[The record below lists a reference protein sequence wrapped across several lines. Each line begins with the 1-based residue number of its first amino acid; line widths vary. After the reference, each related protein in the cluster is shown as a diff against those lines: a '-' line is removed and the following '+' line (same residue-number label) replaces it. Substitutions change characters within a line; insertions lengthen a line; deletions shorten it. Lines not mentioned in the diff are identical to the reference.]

1 MSIQLKNEYDS
12 LFVEVVEYTVKTGHV
27 SITEI
32 YNKFKVGYARAGRII
47 DQMTEANIIPKYEV
61 GKLCKALITK
71 EEWEEFKKNNNLN
84 IENKEELKQE
94 RKEKILNTT
103 KIILIVLWNILK
115 WTLLIGITII
125 VTIFSVLVGSSK
137 TAGLSGERKRG
148 RKKSVPWTAPKMW

>member
-1 MSIQLKNEYDS
+1 MSIQLKNEYDP
-12 LFVEVVEYTVKTGHV
+12 LFMEVVEYTVKTEYI

-47 DQMTEANIIPKYEV
+47 DQMTDAGIIPKYEM
-61 GKLCKALITK
+61 GKPCKALITK

-84 IENKEELKQE
+84 IENKEKLKQE
-94 RKEKILNTT
+94 QKEKILNTI

-115 WTLLIGITII
+115 WTLLIGFTIIITIWC
-125 VTIFSVLVGSSK
+125 VLVGSSK

-148 RKKSVPWTAPKMW
+148 RKKSVPWTTPKMW